1 MMAKNNTSHFLPRS
15 ELRYDPVSGE
25 WILIS
30 PARFHPEVLKKRAK
44 KRVVPPASKDIFRDP
59 LKSVS
64 EHVILEY
71 TGSARAAE
79 ISPGNKNWRIL
90 ILENKYPAVAGR
102 VSPVRGKHGFFP
114 VMPGVGEH
122 DLLIT
127 RGYAENFPRLS
138 SEEAFRV
145 FEAFRDRYLM
155 FLSDPKI
162 KYVSI
167 FHNWGPQAG
176 ASVFHPHYQIL
187 AIPIVPPEVSHSIQ
201 GSRNYFRTHKKCA
214 YCATID
220 WEKKQKVRVIAE
232 SKHAIAFAPFV
243 SRNSFEVK
251 IFPKAHRPFFE
262 NTQDAELEDI
272 AGLLQRVLRKVEG
285 KLYDP
290 DYNFYIHTA
299 PVDGKERNKFYHWH
313 IEVIP
318 RWSVPAGFEY
328 ATGIFINVV
337 DPDVA
342 AKILRSK

>member
-1 MMAKNNTSHFLPRS
+1 MKKKNDNSFPRS

-30 PARFHPEVLKKRAK
+30 PSRFHSEILKKRAK
-44 KRVVPPASKDIFRDP
+44 KRVIPPISKDIFRDP
-59 LKSVS
+59 FKNVS
-64 EHVILEY
+64 ERVILEY
-71 TGSARAAE
+71 TGSSRPAE
-79 ISPGNKNWRIL
+79 ISPVKKNWRIL
-90 ILENKYPAVAGR
+90 VLENKYPYVANH
-102 VSPVRGKHGFFP
+102 VVPVKGKHGFFP
-114 VMPGVGEH
+114 VMAGIGES

-127 RGYAENFPRLS
+127 RGYRENFPRLS
-138 SEEAFRV
+138 PEEAFRV

-155 FLSDPKI
+155 FFSDKKI

-176 ASVFHPHYQIL
+176 ASVFHPHYQIV
-187 AIPIVPPEVSHSIQ
+187 AIPVVPPDVAHSIE
-201 GSRNYFRTHKKCA
+201 GSRKYFNKHKQCV
-214 YCATID
+214 YCATIN
-220 WEKKQKVRVIAE
+220 WEKKQKKRVIAE

-243 SRNSFEVK
+243 SRNSFEIK

-262 NTQDAELEDI
+262 NTQDAELQDI
-272 AGLLQRVLRKVEG
+272 AQLLQRVLKKVE
-285 KLYDP
+285 KNLYDA

-342 AKILRSK
+342 AKILKK